1 MRGVAGDG
9 LTTEAHTQTET
20 PSPTIAY
27 SPAPVRPSVGDIA
40 SRLGEVTVLTA
51 AILYGLGAFSVLGQL
66 RRLELHQP
74 SVLSGFAHE
83 DVLMKGVG
91 VLLTNIPNLVSL
103 IVLVTLAMSIGARAW
118 LIRTIAPNGGGTHR
132 DRLGFLVCFAL
143 VFTGALLV
151 STWWGGTAGIVAAYG
166 FVLFSWLHGR
176 LLTPSALIGTAAAG
190 SVLLGMT
197 GTYLY
202 PVPLPHVE
210 VEVAENGADISGR
223 LLGTSRDGELYVV
236 VDEDGE
242 RHVRV
247 VESGS
252 PAGIR
257 LDDPSEDA
265 GRVIDRIS

>member
-1 MRGVAGDG
+1 MAGDVVS
-9 LTTEAHTQTET
+9 TA
-20 PSPTIAY
+20 PAAAVPVPVPASV
-27 SPAPVRPSVGDIA
+27 PAPVRPSVGDIA

-66 RRLELHQP
+66 RRLDLHQP

-103 IVLVTLAMSIGARAW
+103 TALVTFAMSIGARAW

-132 DRLGFLVCFAL
+132 ERLGFLVCFAI
-143 VFTGALLV
+143 VFAGALLV

-202 PVPLPHVE
+202 PVPLPQVE
-210 VEVAENGADISGR
+210 VQVADGADITGR

-236 VDEDGE
+236 VEEDGE

-257 LDDPSEDA
+257 LDDPREDA
-265 GRVIDRIS
+265 GRVIDRIG

>member
-1 MRGVAGDG
+1 MTV
-9 LTTEAHTQTET
+9 ETQ
-20 PSPTIAY
+20 
-27 SPAPVRPSVGDIA
+27 PARPSVGDIA

-91 VLLTNIPNLVSL
+91 VLLTNIPNFLGL
-103 IVLVTLAMSIGARAW
+103 IILVTLAMSVGARTW
-118 LIRTIAPNGGGTHR
+118 LTRVIAPSGGGRHAE
-132 DRLGFLVCFAL
+132 RLGFLLCFAL
-143 VFTGALLV
+143 LFTGALLV
-151 STWWGGTAGIVAAYG
+151 STWWGGTAGIVVAYG

-176 LLTPSALIGTAAAG
+176 LLTPAALLGTAAAG
-190 SVLLGMT
+190 SLLLGVT

-210 VEVAENGADISGR
+210 VQVAEGGEDVTGR

-236 VDEDGE
+236 VDEDGA

-247 VESGS
+247 VESDAPSGL
-252 PAGIR
+252 R
-257 LDDPSEDA
+257 LDDPTEDA
-265 GRVIDRIS
+265 GRVIDRIR